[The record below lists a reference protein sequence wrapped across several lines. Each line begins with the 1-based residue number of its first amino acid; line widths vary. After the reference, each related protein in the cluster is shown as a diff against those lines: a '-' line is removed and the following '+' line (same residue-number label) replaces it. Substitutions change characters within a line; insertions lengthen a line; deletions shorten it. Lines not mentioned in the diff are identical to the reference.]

1 MEQRHMVTPVGAIFA
16 QEQVN
21 SLVAQV
27 LPQGSWLD
35 DDYLWLTDRSRHLV
49 ELTDGCLEI
58 LPTPT
63 RSHQRILAFLYSAFQ
78 AFLRPKGGEALFAP
92 LRLRIRPGKFREPDL
107 LVVRDTKDARSGDRF
122 WTGADVVVE
131 VVSPDNPE
139 RDFVQKRHDYAEA
152 AIPEYWIIDPRTESI
167 TVLKLGEAGYVEDG
181 VYGRGHRA
189 SSLELTGLGV
199 DVSSVFDTATWRC

>member
-1 MEQRHMVTPVGAIFA
+1 MATPVGAVA

-21 SLVAQV
+21 SLVEQV

-49 ELTDGCLEI
+49 ELTDGYLEI
-58 LPTPT
+58 LPSPT

-78 AFLRPKGGEALFAP
+78 AFLRSKGGEALFAP
-92 LRLRIRPGKFREPDL
+92 LRLRIRPGMFREPDL
-107 LVVRDTKDARSGDRF
+107 LVVRDALDARSGDRF
-122 WTGADVVVE
+122 WAGADVVVE

-152 AIPEYWIIDPRTESI
+152 TIAEYWIVDPLTESI
-167 TVLKLGEAGYVEDG
+167 TVLKLEEAGYVENG
-181 VYGRGHRA
+181 VYGREDRA
-189 SSLELTGLGV
+189 SSLELASFNVNVG
-199 DVSSVFDTATWRC
+199 SVFDAGEGE